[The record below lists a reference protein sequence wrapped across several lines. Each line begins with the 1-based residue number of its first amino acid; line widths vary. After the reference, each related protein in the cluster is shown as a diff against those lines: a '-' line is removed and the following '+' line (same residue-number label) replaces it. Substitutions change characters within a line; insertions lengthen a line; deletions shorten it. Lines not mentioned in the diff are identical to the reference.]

1 MPIAFN
7 RAIFEVP
14 KAICM
19 KQVTLKVED
28 DKLSFFL
35 ELVEN
40 LGFVQLEDSKEEIVN
55 NLKTGFEEMNLYKQG
70 KLETTPLDEFLN
82 EL

>member
-35 ELVEN
+35 ELMEN

-55 NLKTGFEEMNLYKQG
+55 NLKTGFEEMNLYKQS

>member
-1 MPIAFN
+1 
-7 RAIFEVP
+7 
-14 KAICM
+14 M
-19 KQVTLKVED
+19 KQVTVKVND

-40 LGFVQLEDSKEEIVN
+40 LGFAEVEDSKEAILD
-55 NLKTGFEEMNLYKQG
+55 NLKNGFEEMNLHKQG
-70 KLETTPLDEFLN
+70 KLETTPIDEFLD